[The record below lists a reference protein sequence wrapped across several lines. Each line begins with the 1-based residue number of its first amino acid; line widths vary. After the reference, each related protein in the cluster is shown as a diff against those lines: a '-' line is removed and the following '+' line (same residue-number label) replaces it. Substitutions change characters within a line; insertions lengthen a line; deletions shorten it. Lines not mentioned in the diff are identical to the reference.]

1 MPVAYE
7 LLKMDAQMVCLI
19 KPQFEAGREKV
30 GKNGVVREA
39 KTHEEVREI
48 EFWLY
53 VDVYNDKNSFDLENE
68 LSKLK
73 VKIEDL
79 NLEEKNIRR
88 TLRRIEERGVING

>member
-1 MPVAYE
+1 MIDCNWHNCTSCNRKYDCDLWLPPNPRA
-7 LLKMDAQMVCLI
+7 
-19 KPQFEAGREKV
+19 REIASEIYKLQ
-30 GKNGVVREA
+30 K
-39 KTHEEVREI
+39 EVREI

-79 NLEEKNIRR
+79 NLEEKNIR
-88 TLRRIEERGVING
+88 TLRRIEGRGVING